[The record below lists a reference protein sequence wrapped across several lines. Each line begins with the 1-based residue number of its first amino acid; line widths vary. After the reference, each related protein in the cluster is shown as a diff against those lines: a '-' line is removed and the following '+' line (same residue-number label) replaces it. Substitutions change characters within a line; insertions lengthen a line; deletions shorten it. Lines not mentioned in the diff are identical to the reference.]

1 LGVLYAGVAGAIMT
15 GKIMRYIASASVSW
29 SDPIILRY
37 GGGVHV
43 EMNESNNIKS
53 DTEVSKH
60 GDDKENWS
68 ENNCPIPYPLL
79 EFRVINEAFARD
91 GGEIANAKVQG
102 EWSDETANVLLQI

>member
-60 GDDKENWS
+60 GRIGAKT
-68 ENNCPIPYPLL
+68 
-79 EFRVINEAFARD
+79 
-91 GGEIANAKVQG
+91 IAPSLIHSSNFV
-102 EWSDETANVLLQI
+102 